1 MPSLSTYSAELDYA
15 YAPGMFPAMEC
26 LLHRPESCRRVLL
39 HSRSAGTE
47 GAQRLREE
55 AEKHHIRVEEAD
67 KALSR
72 ISGKDNCFA
81 AAVFSKFEDDL
92 RPDKPHIVLHHPS
105 DSGNVGTISARR
117 LALTCRIS
125 PSSARAWMCLIP
137 RLSAPAWAASSSC
150 GCMSM
155 MIFAV
160 SGAVP
165 GTRALS
171 VHARWV
177 EVPAGCVRRHS

>member
-72 ISGKDNCFA
+72 ISG
-81 AAVFSKFEDDL
+81 
-92 RPDKPHIVLHHPS
+92 
-105 DSGNVGTISARR
+105 
-117 LALTCRIS
+117 
-125 PSSARAWMCLIP
+125 
-137 RLSAPAWAASSSC
+137 
-150 GCMSM
+150 
-155 MIFAV
+155 
-160 SGAVP
+160 
-165 GTRALS
+165 
-171 VHARWV
+171 
-177 EVPAGCVRRHS
+177 

>member
-67 KALSR
+67 KALLPD
-72 ISGKDNCFA
+72 GFFAGAYAGHPLGDGTDNCGAITFFETESETLFSLLPSNWDA
-81 AAVFSKFEDDL
+81 A
-92 RPDKPHIVLHHPS
+92 HN
-105 DSGNVGTISARR
+105 GNVVAFRDRGLLERGDELR
-117 LALTCRIS
+117 
-125 PSSARAWMCLIP
+125 
-137 RLSAPAWAASSSC
+137 
-150 GCMSM
+150 
-155 MIFAV
+155 
-160 SGAVP
+160 
-165 GTRALS
+165 
-171 VHARWV
+171 
-177 EVPAGCVRRHS
+177 